1 MKNLIMVL
9 FLIPNLIYCNSI
21 NEKDL
26 AKDFDY
32 IYKSFKKYNPEIDSL
47 TVKNFTKVVNH
58 YNLNKNRVDLEYLL
72 GQILLESGAKHTYTK
87 RYKDKFGK
95 LVVSNTGAIGFSQI
109 LGSTGLDCMVRLLKI
124 DDVNEF
130 YKLGTTDFK
139 FAYDET
145 LTKSCKIKLTKKW
158 LSNKD
163 NNIIMWGFIM
173 KYNLSK
179 RKILKAL
186 VGYNIGMGGLR
197 KYLRDGNELSEH
209 HYIVGIR
216 RRLNDIK

>member
-26 AKDFDY
+26 PKDFGY

-47 TVKNFTKVVNH
+47 TVKNFSKVVNH
-58 YNLNKNRVDLEYLL
+58 YSLNKNRVDLEYLL

-130 YKLGTTDFK
+130 YKLGATDFK

-145 LTKSCKIKLTKKW
+145 LKKSYKIKLTKKW

-186 VGYNIGMGGLR
+186 VGYNIGMGGFKKILER
-197 KYLRDGNELSEH
+197 W
-209 HYIVGIR
+209 
-216 RRLNDIK
+216 